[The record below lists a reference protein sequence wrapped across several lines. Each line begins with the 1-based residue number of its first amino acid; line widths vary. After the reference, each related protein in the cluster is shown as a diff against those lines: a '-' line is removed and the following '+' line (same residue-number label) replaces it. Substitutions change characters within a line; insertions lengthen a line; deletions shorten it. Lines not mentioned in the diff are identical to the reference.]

1 MFNFHFRLI
10 QWRSFPKYPRN
21 QINKPALS
29 SNNRRILI
37 ADKQSKRGATHYL
50 NFLWHSLNSTNEQLN
65 TIQKTKFVK
74 KVWVVVNCK
83 FSKRAAQKSKRF
95 YWLVTN
101 TPYSASFVWVWL
113 ERGVTV
119 QFVYSVIRWQSVG
132 TRTKEFSSP
141 HNGLTYTNVRKKS
154 RSNTMFTFCW
164 RNPRNLLVGEDGCHL
179 MINLFCEL
187 WQSLMYFSQG
197 WTRRSCFYE

>member
-1 MFNFHFRLI
+1 MFKWFWNIFSLGAPETSLDI
-10 QWRSFPKYPRN
+10 
-21 QINKPALS
+21 QIN
-29 SNNRRILI
+29 
-37 ADKQSKRGATHYL
+37 
-50 NFLWHSLNSTNEQLN
+50 STYEQLN
-65 TIQKTKFVK
+65 TIQKTKFEL
-74 KVWVVVNCK
+74 WLTAK

-101 TPYSASFVWVWL
+101 TPYSTSFVWVWL

-154 RSNTMFTFCW
+154 RLVTMFTFFW
-164 RNPRNLLVGEDGCHL
+164 RNPRNFLVGEDGCHL
-179 MINLFCEL
+179 VINLFCKL
-187 WQSLMYFSQG
+187 WQS
-197 WTRRSCFYE
+197 